1 MKKTYMQP
9 EMKVVRIKKQHLLAG
24 SPTLQMYRENAT
36 ESAMSR
42 EFDDDDID
50 F

>member
-24 SPTLQMYRENAT
+24 SPLGMYGKDAT
-36 ESAMSR
+36 GEAMSR